1 MMYKGLL
8 PETQLL
14 YVIEKKRFSVSKWC
28 NLVFIFFQLTELKV
42 YFLFTSLFL
51 PSLGKSVLGKK

>member
-14 YVIEKKRFSVSKWC
+14 YVIEKNGSVIENGVTWLSFFS
-28 NLVFIFFQLTELKV
+28 QLTELKV
-42 YFLFTSLFL
+42 YFLLY
-51 PSLGKSVLGKK
+51 